1 MTSLVQT
8 PVKFMSG
15 SVTPM
20 RKRLSSSPECSMSES
35 RETRLRRSLL
45 HLPVVLHARSH
56 IDLLWNLSLA
66 LGPKT
71 LTTNSRA
78 SPFVGL
84 PNCPPTSLAR
94 AHNRSL
100 SPSTETRKRLPPL
113 PGPISVTKD
122 NAIGTGSP
130 RVPSQLAPFTRKA
143 RGAEVGRAKNRKDH
157 LPVGGKLA
165 HYQAHWTKLFPQHPE
180 IVRKVSQGILIAFD
194 DAPHH
199 FFVTRWSCQAT
210 TKQPTSYTLYRS
222 FRFPRL

>member
-1 MTSLVQT
+1 MALAAHLIAQDARVTSSELFTHLHMLRRRTVLESPTSLVQT

-15 SVTPM
+15 SMTLM

-84 PNCPPTSLAR
+84 PNSSPCKSRTDTQSKSQSFNRDKITSSSSARSDIHDQGQRRRDREPKDFHPAPPF
-94 AHNRSL
+94 H
-100 SPSTETRKRLPPL
+100 RKGR
-113 PGPISVTKD
+113 G
-122 NAIGTGSP
+122 GGS
-130 RVPSQLAPFTRKA
+130 
-143 RGAEVGRAKNRKDH
+143 G
-157 LPVGGKLA
+157 
-165 HYQAHWTKLFPQHPE
+165 
-180 IVRKVSQGILIAFD
+180 QG
-194 DAPHH
+194 
-199 FFVTRWSCQAT
+199 
-210 TKQPTSYTLYRS
+210 
-222 FRFPRL
+222 